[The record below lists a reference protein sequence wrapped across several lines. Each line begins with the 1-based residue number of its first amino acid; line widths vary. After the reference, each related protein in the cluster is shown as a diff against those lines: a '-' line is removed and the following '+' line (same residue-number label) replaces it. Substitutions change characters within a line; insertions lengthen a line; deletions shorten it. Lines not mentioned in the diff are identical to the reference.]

1 MYLIANVQLL
11 YFPGR
16 EKTSVCNTEVVKNVR
31 KRTGEEDES
40 VFSKVGK

>member
-31 KRTGEEDES
+31 KRGEENES